1 MQGWQKEVLK
11 MTEGQ
16 TVPEVFRVQYSGIK
30 TSFNWNEPYKKMNK
44 KLEESFKLWCS
55 AIVESEISPELK
67 VDQLLKLSINLHE
80 SQVKLDGYLKVSHA
94 DVAIIEG
101 LHDTLIDEYNHDA
114 ESVTIKNS
122 RELTNKL
129 YKVLGY

>member
-1 MQGWQKEVLK
+1 
-11 MTEGQ
+11 
-16 TVPEVFRVQYSGIK
+16 
-30 TSFNWNEPYKKMNK
+30 MNK